1 MDGTI
6 NDRLKYTI
14 VLGNGFDLDLG
25 LKTRYSEFIDSVEW
39 KDMYKKRS
47 EKLHQYSLIQYLYGK
62 RYTDEWFDIESALLD
77 YVSLSQ
83 DGNFAK
89 NPKEDKEDY
98 RLVCDTLTTY
108 LINQIKCN
116 PSDIEQS
123 CALKVMKSLSHQF
136 DWYNRKLYSFNFT
149 PIELYHNIFCF
160 SRKLDAN
167 YVHGKILN
175 NSIIIGVE
183 TNDIDLIAPGYT
195 FLIKSNNETYCSSS
209 LSLDLLRS
217 QEVIIFGHSLN
228 EMDMG
233 YFEEYFK
240 MMEQNTNVGKRLTV
254 ITYSDA
260 SRQQILDNLRR
271 CGISVQK
278 LFTHSTFDIIR
289 TKKVE
294 EQNAEE
300 SRLFEEFLNR
310 L

>member
-1 MDGTI
+1 M
-6 NDRLKYTI
+6 
-14 VLGNGFDLDLG
+14 
-25 LKTRYSEFIDSVEW
+25 
-39 KDMYKKRS
+39 
-47 EKLHQYSLIQYLYGK
+47 
-62 RYTDEWFDIESALLD
+62 
-77 YVSLSQ
+77 
-83 DGNFAK
+83 
-89 NPKEDKEDY
+89 
-98 RLVCDTLTTY
+98 
-108 LINQIKCN
+108 
-116 PSDIEQS
+116 
-123 CALKVMKSLSHQF
+123 
-136 DWYNRKLYSFNFT
+136 
-149 PIELYHNIFCF
+149 
-160 SRKLDAN
+160 
-167 YVHGKILN
+167 HGKILN

-254 ITYSDA
+254 ITYNDA

-271 CGISVQK
+271 SGISVQK
-278 LFTHSTFDIIR
+278 LFTHSAFDIIR
-289 TKKVE
+289 TKKVV